1 MNPALTQFGTQM
13 SHLTG
18 VRAIMKDIIE
28 TLRAGTGQEFINLS
42 AGNPVILPEVEQLW
56 RDCTAEL
63 LASAEYGEVVCRYGS
78 SQGYQP
84 LIDAVRD
91 DFNRRY
97 GLSLT
102 DRNILITPGSQS
114 IYFYAANAFGGY
126 TAPPPS
132 PPYQGGA
139 KTPTSPPYQGGA
151 KTPPSP
157 PYQGGAKTPTSPPY
171 QGGAKTPTS
180 PPYQGGARGGSLKHI
195 VLPLSP
201 DYTGYGGV
209 SLIPEA
215 VIACKPTLD
224 IDAAAHRFKYRPDFS
239 QLSIDETSGCVIFSR
254 PCNPTGN
261 VLTDD
266 EVKKIAAMAS
276 VFDVPV
282 FIDSAYGPPFPAL
295 NYTEMTPIF
304 GENIIHCMSLSKA
317 GLPGERIGIAIGD
330 ENIIQV
336 LQSFQTNM
344 CIHSPRYG
352 QAIAARAINSGALAD
367 IGVNVIRPYYQSKFD
382 VVETTLEQAMP
393 KDLPWFLHRGEG
405 AIFAW
410 LWLKDLPITDWEFYQ
425 QLKQV
430 GVILVPGSSFF
441 PGLREDWRHKQECLR
456 ISLTATNQEIETA
469 MKRLAKM
476 VEKVYQVDISPV

>member
-1 MNPALTQFGTQM
+1 MNPALTKFGAQM
-13 SHLTG
+13 SNLTG

-28 TLRAGTGQEFINLS
+28 TLRAGQGQEFINLS

-56 RDCTAEL
+56 RDCTADL
-63 LASAEYGEVVCRYGS
+63 LASSEYGEVVCRYGS

-84 LIDAVRD
+84 FIDAVLK
-91 DFNRRY
+91 DFNDRY
-97 GLSLT
+97 GLRLS

-126 TAPPPS
+126 TAS
-132 PPYQGGA
+132 GQ
-139 KTPTSPPYQGGA
+139 
-151 KTPPSP
+151 
-157 PYQGGAKTPTSPPY
+157 
-171 QGGAKTPTS
+171 
-180 PPYQGGARGGSLKHI
+180 LKHI

-209 SLIPEA
+209 SLVPEA
-215 VIACKPTLD
+215 VVAYKPTLD
-224 IDAAAHRFKYRPDFS
+224 IDAKAHRFKYRPDFS
-239 QLSIDETSGCVIFSR
+239 QLVIDETTGCVIFSR

-266 EVKKIAAMAS
+266 EVEKIAALAAPYN
-276 VFDVPV
+276 VPV
-282 FIDSAYGPPFPAL
+282 LIDSAYGPPFPAL
-295 NYTEMTPIF
+295 NFTEMKPIF
-304 GENIIHCMSLSKA
+304 GGNIIHCMSLSKA
-317 GLPGERIGIAIGD
+317 GLPGERIGIAIG
-330 ENIIQV
+330 EERMIQV
-336 LQSFQTNM
+336 LECFQTNM

-352 QAIAARAINSGALAD
+352 QAIASRAIASGALAN
-367 IGVNVIRPYYQSKFD
+367 IAENVIRPHYQKKFKIL
-382 VVETTLEQAMP
+382 ETTLDKFMP

-430 GVILVPGSSFF
+430 GVIVVPGSSFF

-456 ISLTATNQEIETA
+456 ISLTATDAEIEVG
-469 MKRLAKM
+469 MQRLAKIS
-476 VEKVYQVDISPV
+476 EQVYQLSAVK

>member
-1 MNPALTQFGTQM
+1 MNPALTQFGAQM
-13 SHLTG
+13 SQLTG

-28 TLRAGTGQEFINLS
+28 TLRAGSGQEFINLS

-63 LASAEYGEVVCRYGS
+63 LASPEYGEVVCRYGS

-84 LIDAVRD
+84 FINAVLA
-91 DFNRRY
+91 DFNQRY
-97 GLSLT
+97 GLNLT

-126 TAPPPS
+126 TAPPLS

-139 KTPTSPPYQGGA
+139 TANQ
-151 KTPPSP
+151 
-157 PYQGGAKTPTSPPY
+157 
-171 QGGAKTPTS
+171 S
-180 PPYQGGARGGSLKHI
+180 PPYQGGARGGSLKNI

-215 VIACKPTLD
+215 VVACKPTLD
-224 IDAAAHRFKYRPDFS
+224 IDAGAHRFKYRPDFS
-239 QLSIDETSGCVIFSR
+239 QLSIDQTTGCVIFSR

-266 EVKKIAAMAS
+266 EVKKIADLAAA
-276 VFDVPV
+276 FDVPV
-282 FIDSAYGPPFPAL
+282 LVDSAYGPPFPSL
-295 NYTEMTPIF
+295 NFTEMTPIF
-304 GENIIHCMSLSKA
+304 GGNIVHCMSLSKA

-330 ENIIQV
+330 EKIIQV
-336 LQSFQTNM
+336 LEFFQTNM

-352 QAIAARAINSGALAD
+352 QAIATRAIASGALAD
-367 IGVNVIRPYYQSKFD
+367 ISINVIRPYYQSKFAI
-382 VVETTLEQAMP
+382 VESTLEQAMP

-410 LWLKDLPITDWEFYQ
+410 LWLKDLPMTDWELYQ
-425 QLKQV
+425 ELKKV

-441 PGLREDWRHKQECLR
+441 PGLREDWQHKHECVR
-456 ISLTATNQEIETA
+456 ISLTATNDEIETA
-469 MKRLAKM
+469 MKRLAQM
-476 VEKVYQVDISPV
+476 VEKLYQSVDC